1 MNTGEKIKQLRI
13 SKGLTL
19 EQVAQYVGVSKP
31 TVLKWERG
39 IIQNMR
45 RDKILKLA
53 QVLGT
58 TPEFLMGWEDVEN
71 TLEQDIIQMVSHLS
85 REEQEVVKALIETM
99 ISKGEKQ

>member
-19 EQVAQYVGVSKP
+19 EQVAQSVGVSKP